1 MPTAT
6 RATTLVTF
14 VRAKDYLGTELNVR
28 DEDVV
33 TMADAASEFIENH
46 TGRKFVTRQVVETHD
61 GDGGQDL
68 RLEWFPTTA
77 VASITIARTFGGTP
91 EAVSSSDYAVDLAE
105 GRIRLNGDVLTRGF
119 QNVVV
124 THSPGFG
131 DQDAATLPED
141 IVLACLDLVKMRW
154 DERRAHA
161 TAASTIAIGN
171 TQYVLRADW
180 PRHILDAL
188 EQWRVPVLA

>member
-6 RATTLVTF
+6 RSTTLVTF
-14 VRAKDYLGTELNVR
+14 VRAKDYLGTEVNAR
-28 DEDVV
+28 DEDIV

-46 TGRKFVTRQVVETHD
+46 TGRRFVTRQLVETFD
-61 GDGGQDL
+61 GNGRQDL
-68 RLEWFPTTA
+68 QLEAFPTTG
-77 VASITIARTFGGTP
+77 VGQVSIARTFGGTP
-91 EAVSSSDYAVDLAE
+91 EVLASSTYAVDLVL
-105 GRIRLNGDVLTRGF
+105 GRVHLDGDVFTRGF
-119 QNVVV
+119 QNVAI

-131 DQDAATLPED
+131 DQDAPTLPED
-141 IVLACLDLVKMRW
+141 IVHACLELVKMRW

-171 TQYVLRADW
+171 TQYVLKSEW
-180 PRHILDAL
+180 PRHILDTL